1 MDGFIDD
8 IIAITIDEP
17 CWVERAK
24 NTALLVIHTIFRLL
38 HPYESLKQDV
48 PPLTPQYCGRSSALQ
63 TKDLSELGN
72 PDPLYMGIPA
82 KVKRD
87 TLSKRNQRIPRL
99 N

>member
-48 PPLTPQYCGRSSALQ
+48 PLLLHNIAVEVQLYKQKTCLSWEIQTRSIWVFL
-63 TKDLSELGN
+63 
-72 PDPLYMGIPA
+72 
-82 KVKRD
+82 
-87 TLSKRNQRIPRL
+87 PRL
-99 N
+99 KETP